1 MAKKKEFVTTTKVN
15 ASEFAKGT
23 KCEVLYSAYNE
34 DIVLTTLN
42 VNRPGLLLAGY
53 DEYFEKSRVQ
63 VLGNAE
69 IFYLQKLD
77 KVDRLKAI
85 TRLLSSGIP
94 CVVIARGL
102 KAPEGLLD
110 LAKEYRVPIFSSQ
123 EITPIVVN
131 DIYYYLKRALA
142 PKTQIHGV
150 LMDIDGI
157 GVLIT
162 GKSGIGKSE
171 AALELVHRGHRLV
184 ADDAVE
190 IRKIDN
196 KLYGS
201 CPENIRYFM
210 EIRGIGIIN
219 VKSMYGV
226 SGVLHEKK
234 IMLCMELEKW
244 QEGKEYERLGL
255 DEQYTEI
262 LGVKVPKHTIPV
274 LPGRNLAIVMEVAA
288 KNARLKHLGYNAA
301 EELNNGIIERQKELE
316 KIDG

>member
-1 MAKKKEFVTTTKVN
+1 MAKKESVTKTKVK
-15 ASEFAKGT
+15 ASEFAEGT
-23 KCEVLYSAYNE
+23 KCEILYGAYNE

-53 DEYFEKSRVQ
+53 NDYFEHTRVQ

-69 IFYLQKLD
+69 MYYLYQLSKEDRIKTLD
-77 KVDRLKAI
+77 NLIKRE
-85 TRLLSSGIP
+85 IP
-94 CVVIARGL
+94 CIVVARGL
-102 KAPEGLLD
+102 EVPEEMID
-110 LAKEYRVPIFSSQ
+110 IAKEYRVPIFLSN

-131 DIYYYLKRALA
+131 DITVYLRRALA

-171 AALELVHRGHRLV
+171 AALELVHRGHRLI

-190 IRKIDN
+190 IKKIEN

-226 SGVLHEKK
+226 SGVLPEKK
-234 IMLCMELEKW
+234 IMLSVELEKW
-244 QEGKEYERLGL
+244 KEGKEYERLGL
-255 DEQYTEI
+255 DEHYTEI
-262 LGVKVPKHTIPV
+262 LGVKVPKLTIPV

-301 EELNNGIIERQKELE
+301 EELNRRIIERNAELD
-316 KIDG
+316 KIEG

>member
-1 MAKKKEFVTTTKVN
+1 MAKKESVAKTKVKAN
-15 ASEFAKGT
+15 EFAEGT
-23 KCEVLYSAYNE
+23 KCEILYGAYNE
-34 DIVLTTLN
+34 DIILTTLN

-53 DEYFEKSRVQ
+53 TDYFENSRVQ

-69 IFYLQKLD
+69 MYYLYQLSKDERIKALD
-77 KVDRLKAI
+77 NLIKRE
-85 TRLLSSGIP
+85 IP
-94 CVVIARGL
+94 CIVVARGL
-102 KAPEGLLD
+102 EVPSEMMD
-110 LAKEYRVPIFSSQ
+110 IAKDYRVPVFSSK

-131 DIYYYLKRALA
+131 DITVFLRRALA

-190 IRKIDN
+190 IKKIEN
-196 KLYGS
+196 KIYGS

-210 EIRGIGIIN
+210 EIRGIGIID

-226 SGVLHEKK
+226 SGVLPEKK
-234 IMLCMELEKW
+234 IMLIMELEKW

-255 DEQYTEI
+255 DEKYTEI
-262 LGVKVPKHTIPV
+262 LGVKIPKHTIPV

-301 EELNNGIIERQKELE
+301 EELNKRIIERNQQLD
-316 KIDG
+316 KIED

>member
-1 MAKKKEFVTTTKVN
+1 MQKSEFIAKAKVN

-23 KCEVLYSAYNE
+23 NCEIVYSAYNE

-53 DEYFEKSRVQ
+53 DTYFEHTRVQ

-69 IFYLQKLD
+69 IYYLEQ
-77 KVDRLKAI
+77 
-85 TRLLSSGIP
+85 LSSEDRKIAVNRLISKGIP
-94 CVVIARGL
+94 CVVVARGL
-102 KAPEGLLD
+102 NVPTEMIDA
-110 LAKEYRVPIFSSQ
+110 AKEYRVPIFSST
-123 EITPIVVN
+123 EITPFVVN
-131 DIYYYLKRALA
+131 NIAAYLKRALA

-157 GVLIT
+157 GVLIN

-184 ADDAVE
+184 ADDAV
-190 IRKIDN
+190 IIKKIDN

-226 SGVLHEKK
+226 SGVLPEKK
-234 IMLCMELEKW
+234 IMLSIELERW

-262 LGVKVPKHTIPV
+262 LGVKVPKLTIPV
-274 LPGRNLAIVMEVAA
+274 IPGRNLAIVMEVAA

-301 EELNNGIIERQKELE
+301 EELNRNIIERNKELD
-316 KIDG
+316 KI

>member
-1 MAKKKEFVTTTKVN
+1 MAKKESVTKTKVK
-15 ASEFAKGT
+15 ASEFAEGT
-23 KCEVLYSAYNE
+23 KCEILYGAYNE

-53 DEYFEKSRVQ
+53 NDYFEHTRVQ

-69 IFYLQKLD
+69 MYYLYQLSKEDRIKTLD
-77 KVDRLKAI
+77 NLIKRE
-85 TRLLSSGIP
+85 IP
-94 CVVIARGL
+94 CLVVARGL
-102 KAPEGLLD
+102 EVPEEMID
-110 LAKEYRVPIFSSQ
+110 IAKEYRVPIFLSK

-131 DIYYYLKRALA
+131 DITVYLRRALA

-171 AALELVHRGHRLV
+171 AALELVHRGHRLI

-190 IRKIDN
+190 IKKIEN

-226 SGVLHEKK
+226 SGVLPEKK
-234 IMLCMELEKW
+234 IMLSVELEKW
-244 QEGKEYERLGL
+244 KEGKEYERLGL
-255 DEQYTEI
+255 DEHYNEI
-262 LGVKVPKHTIPV
+262 LGVKVPKLTIPV

-301 EELNNGIIERQKELE
+301 EELNRRIIERNAELD
-316 KIDG
+316 KIEG

>member
-1 MAKKKEFVTTTKVN
+1 MTKQECVAKAKVN

-23 KCEVLYSAYNE
+23 KCEVVYSAYNE
-34 DIVLTTLN
+34 DIILTTLN

-53 DEYFEKSRVQ
+53 DEYFENKRVQ

-69 IFYLQKLD
+69 INYLL
-77 KVDRLKAI
+77 RLTSEERIKAMS
-85 TRLLSSGIP
+85 RLLSSGIP

-102 KAPEGLLD
+102 KAPEGMVD
-110 LAKEYRVPIFSSQ
+110 IAKEYRVPIFSSP

-131 DIYYYLKRALA
+131 NIYNYLKRALA

-190 IRKIDN
+190 IKKIDN

-226 SGVLHEKK
+226 SGVLPEKK
-234 IMLCMELEKW
+234 IMLSVELEKW
-244 QEGKEYERLGL
+244 VEGKEYERLGL

-301 EELNNGIIERQKELE
+301 EELNKGIIERNKQLD
-316 KIDG
+316 KIEG